1 MSHQRVETFQML
13 VDRASDLL
21 TTAERDGECDAVAEA
36 ALILEYL
43 RKHYVEPFDA
53 SELDHLLHGSE
64 DEQRAVRVLL
74 DGLRLKRLIKTLA
87 DSPPQL
93 LAAE

>member
-13 VDRASDLL
+13 VDRAADLL
-21 TTAERDGECDAVAEA
+21 TQAERNGECDAVAEA

-43 RKHYVEPFDA
+43 RRHYVDPFDA
-53 SELDHLLHGSE
+53 DEIDHLLHGSE

-87 DSPPQL
+87 GASPQL